1 MKKVIFGLIATVFMS
16 VSSFANDKSELNL
29 SERNLFSEECT
40 LVPNYGMENDI
51 DIVKS
56 KVSIKL
62 GRASRGCSGFGV
74 CSLTATI
81 DLLVVEIEIIYDP
94 ETSQET
100 MALKVTPEFEQE
112 LVRYF
117 GKSALILEE
126 DFEVTEPEA
135 IRELGLKNRFVMGK
149 GTYSTKNGRILV
161 KNSVR

>member
-1 MKKVIFGLIATVFMS
+1 MLHQNNKRIQQAYNQKQ
-16 VSSFANDKSELNL
+16 LN
-29 SERNLFSEECT
+29 
-40 LVPNYGMENDI
+40 
-51 DIVKS
+51 
-56 KVSIKL
+56 
-62 GRASRGCSGFGV
+62 
-74 CSLTATI
+74 
-81 DLLVVEIEIIYDP
+81 
-94 ETSQET
+94 
-100 MALKVTPEFEQE
+100 KVTPEFEQE